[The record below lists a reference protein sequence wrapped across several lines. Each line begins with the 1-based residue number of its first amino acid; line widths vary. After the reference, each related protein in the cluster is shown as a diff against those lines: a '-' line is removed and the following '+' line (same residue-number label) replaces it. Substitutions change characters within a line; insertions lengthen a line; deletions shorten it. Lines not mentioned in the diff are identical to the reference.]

1 MSDFRSILEMMPDE
15 HCMVEPFIESQG
27 DLRLG
32 KNRREAASKPN
43 LVGGLEDFWNLSVY
57 WEFHHPN

>member
-27 DLRLG
+27 DLTLG
-32 KNRREAASKPN
+32 NAPKRVETFLIVP
-43 LVGGLEDFWNLSVY
+43 VE
-57 WEFHHPN
+57 